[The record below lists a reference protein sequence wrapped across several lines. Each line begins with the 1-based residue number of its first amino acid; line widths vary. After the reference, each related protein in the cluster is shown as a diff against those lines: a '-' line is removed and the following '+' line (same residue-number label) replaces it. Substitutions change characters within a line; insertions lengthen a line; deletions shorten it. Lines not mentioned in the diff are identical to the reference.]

1 MPEPYTIFF
10 TERAETHL
18 RWLTAYARRMIIDS
32 LEIHLS
38 QQPTRQSR
46 RIKAMR
52 PNPVAGWELR
62 IGDYRILFDVDDHK
76 RVVQV
81 QVIGE
86 KVGNRLLVRGEE
98 YSAHESDRPERGES
112 ES

>member
-1 MPEPYTIFF
+1 
-10 TERAETHL
+10 
-18 RWLTAYARRMIIDS
+18 MIIDS

-38 QQPTRQSR
+38 HQPNQGSR
-46 RIKAMR
+46 RIKEMR

-62 IGDYRILFDVDDHK
+62 LGDYRVLYDVDDQR

-86 KVGNRLLVRGEE
+86 KIGNRFIVRGEE
-98 YSAHESDRPERGES
+98 YSAHESDQPEGGKGES
-112 ES
+112 

>member
-1 MPEPYTIFF
+1 MPDRYTILL

-18 RWLTAYARRMIIDS
+18 KALTPYARRMII
-32 LEIHLS
+32 EIHLS
-38 QQPTRQSR
+38 YQPTHGSR
-46 RIKAMR
+46 RIKEMR

-62 IGDYRILFDVDDHK
+62 LADYRVLYDVDDQR

-86 KVGNRLLVRGEE
+86 KVGNRLIVQGEE
-98 YSAHESDRPERGES
+98 YSAHESDRPERGEG

>member
-1 MPEPYTIFF
+1 
-10 TERAETHL
+10 
-18 RWLTAYARRMIIDS
+18 
-32 LEIHLS
+32 
-38 QQPTRQSR
+38 
-46 RIKAMR
+46 MR

-62 IGDYRILFDVDDHK
+62 LGDYRILYDFDDQR

-86 KVGNRLLVRGEE
+86 KVGNRLIVQGEE
-98 YSAHESDRPERGES
+98 YSAHESDRPERGEG